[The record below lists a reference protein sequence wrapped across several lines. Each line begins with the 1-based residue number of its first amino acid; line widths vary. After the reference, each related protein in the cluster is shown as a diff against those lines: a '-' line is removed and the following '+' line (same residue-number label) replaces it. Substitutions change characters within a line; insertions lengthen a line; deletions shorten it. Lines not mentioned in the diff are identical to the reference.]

1 MHCRTT
7 VVYFFCAVLLGGGI
21 PLASHFP
28 SRKLVAIATARRRA
42 SGICTTKNLGFFIPI
57 RFETSFSSRLFCWAD
72 FLVKNL
78 ARNLAMSPRFAKG
91 VPDNAPELIR

>member
-42 SGICTTKNLGFFIPI
+42 SGICTTKKLGFFIPI
-57 RFETSFSSRLFCWAD
+57 RFEISFSG
-72 FLVKNL
+72 
-78 ARNLAMSPRFAKG
+78 RFVLLG
-91 VPDNAPELIR
+91 